1 MQCGIASLAM
11 VCRHHGMDYS
21 LDFLSRFCHATAEG
35 VSMLGI
41 AQAARQLGFDTA
53 AVKVTHRVLG
63 ELPLPCILHWNQ
75 THFVVLYRI
84 SRDGRRFHI
93 SDPAAGRR
101 RLDREEFD
109 SHWISTSSGGGD
121 AGIALVLL
129 GELMIVVG
137 RTATGFIRRW
147 LLLHISM
154 RVNISLVS
162 DFFIKLLRLPMSFFD
177 TKLMGDLL
185 QRIGDHSRVQSFL
198 TGQALNVVFT
208 ILSFLV
214 FGVVLFVYNPLIFA
228 VFAAG
233 SLCYGLWIASFLRRR
248 KILDYE
254 LFERQAVNQNR
265 TYQFITSMQEI
276 KLQDCERR
284 RRWEWED
291 TQADLFAV
299 QMKSLKLQQTQE
311 AGSIFIN
318 EVKNILITVIAAT
331 AVIDGRQGGGDRR
344 PCLADCRERGIL

>member
-121 AGIALVLL
+121 AGIALVLEKTPDFGSIRDSH
-129 GELMIVVG
+129 GES
-137 RTATGFIRRW
+137 R
-147 LLLHISM
+147 
-154 RVNISLVS
+154 
-162 DFFIKLLRLPMSFFD
+162 SF
-177 TKLMGDLL
+177 
-185 QRIGDHSRVQSFL
+185 RFL
-198 TGQALNVVFT
+198 
-208 ILSFLV
+208 
-214 FGVVLFVYNPLIFA
+214 
-228 VFAAG
+228 
-233 SLCYGLWIASFLRRR
+233 
-248 KILDYE
+248 LDYLRE
-254 LFERQAVNQNR
+254 
-265 TYQFITSMQEI
+265 Y
-276 KLQDCERR
+276 RR
-284 RRWEWED
+284 
-291 TQADLFAV
+291 
-299 QMKSLKLQQTQE
+299 
-311 AGSIFIN
+311 
-318 EVKNILITVIAAT
+318 
-331 AVIDGRQGGGDRR
+331 
-344 PCLADCRERGIL
+344 